1 MTKTELAA
9 AIAEKF
15 ELTKKTSGE
24 VVDFILESIVS
35 EVKKKDGAVSFVG
48 FGSFTKTKRAART
61 ARNPRTGEPLKIA
74 ASNVPKFK
82 PGAAF
87 KAAINPAKK

>member
-1 MTKTELAA
+1 MTKTDLAA

-35 EVKKKDGAVSFVG
+35 EVKKKDGSVSFVG
-48 FGSFTKTKRAART
+48 FGSFSKSKRAART

-74 ASNVPKFK
+74 AANVVKFK
-82 PGAAF
+82 PGASF
-87 KAAINPAKK
+87 KAAVNPTKK